1 MLVSIAIPVYRNSGS
16 LRELHSRIVRTV
28 KSVPETD
35 YEIIF
40 TNDGSD
46 DGSLDV
52 LLSLCDID
60 PKVTVIDLAKNFGQ
74 HAANNAAFQ
83 KASGDIVINMSADL
97 QDPPEM
103 IASIIEKL
111 QEGYDVALAT
121 RKKVH
126 ETWFKK
132 LTSGIH
138 YKLIRLSLPSYPD
151 KGFDFWGVNKKAFKA
166 FMSFNDV
173 VRRNQIDLLSIGY
186 RVTEIPYEKAKRVHG
201 KSQYTFLRR
210 LDISLSQVL
219 ATAIW
224 PLRAAAIFGFLFT
237 LLGIVSAAFVIVRYF
252 TLDTPQSGWTS
263 ILSILLVTSGV
274 IMGMLAVIGEYIW
287 RIYYETKQR
296 PLFFVDE
303 VYGKLADKGI
313 ESADRQK
320 ITAEQDD

>member
-1 MLVSIAIPVYRNSGS
+1 
-16 LRELHSRIVRTV
+16 
-28 KSVPETD
+28 
-35 YEIIF
+35 
-40 TNDGSD
+40 
-46 DGSLDV
+46 
-52 LLSLCDID
+52 
-60 PKVTVIDLAKNFGQ
+60 
-74 HAANNAAFQ
+74 
-83 KASGDIVINMSADL
+83 
-97 QDPPEM
+97 
-103 IASIIEKL
+103 
-111 QEGYDVALAT
+111 
-121 RKKVH
+121 
-126 ETWFKK
+126 
-132 LTSGIH
+132 
-138 YKLIRLSLPSYPD
+138 
-151 KGFDFWGVNKKAFKA
+151 
-166 FMSFNDV
+166 MSFNDV

-210 LDISLSQVL
+210 LDISVSQVL

-263 ILSILLVTSGV
+263 ILSILLETSGV